1 MCFDRSVDFLQVKAV
16 EAYLDELF
24 EQNVKFLVFAHH
36 KEMLVALEH
45 ACNR

>member
-1 MCFDRSVDFLQVKAV
+1 MCFRRLAGFLQVKAV